1 MPVLPLRGIAQLRPT
16 PGPHDA
22 VGLEGGNHVAFPL
35 PLRIAGDFNAVVA
48 AAHIALV
55 RQWPP
60 FSIHTVARWLCRLC
74 NADEI
79 GDLTPCAAI
88 GLAALLDAAVFADAV
103 RGFLHHRALK
113 AMVGFMAH
121 PDVTHGALHVVA
133 VGVPRQGHALHQAG
147 QATFAGLGVG
157 LGKAL

>member
-1 MPVLPLRGIAQLRPT
+1 MHPT
-16 PGPHDA
+16 CGPHNA
-22 VGLEGGNHVAFPL
+22 IGLEGGNHLAL
-35 PLRIAGDFNAVVA
+35 PLALCIAGDFNAVVA
-48 AAHIALV
+48 TAHIALV

-74 NADEI
+74 NANEV
-79 GDLTPCAAI
+79 GDLAPSAAI
-88 GLAALLDAAVFADAV
+88 GLAALLDAAVLADAV

-121 PDVTHGALHVVA
+121 PDMAHGAFHVVA